1 MSFSSNLN
9 HYGMVHV
16 ASVSDVLL
24 DTSFTPPCQ
33 RMGAMVAFRSF
44 QDFTRCVLL
53 LLAPLDCRTDKQNVF
68 LCFNY
73 VCLHQEH
80 KRRVELLLRLS
91 SDESNLPRGRE
102 SCPVWR
108 RGQQG
113 ERERPLPPVL
123 NDFGLT
129 DVTFCLWYL
138 DKKGEKNGCMN
149 AKGFFPSWIS
159 LLSSWVTNS
168 AVPLFADFYDQFNQW
183 ILTVTDCRFTVL
195 PFRRWCILEKTVV
208 FGLVIHGS
216 R

>member
-44 QDFTRCVLL
+44 QEFTRWGLL
-53 LLAPLDCRTDKQNVF
+53 LLVPWDCRTDKKNGM
-68 LCFNY
+68 CFFFFF
-73 VCLHQEH
+73 HQEH
-80 KRRVELLLRLS
+80 KWRVELLLRLS
-91 SDESNLPRGRE
+91 SSKSNLPGRRE

-113 ERERPLPPVL
+113 ERERPLPPAF

-138 DKKGEKNGCMN
+138 DKKGEKWMN
-149 AKGFFPSWIS
+149 VKDFFQCLIS
-159 LLSSWVTNS
+159 LLSLWVTNT
-168 AVPLFADFYDQFNQW
+168 AVPLFAKFYNQFNQ
-183 ILTVTDCRFTVL
+183 
-195 PFRRWCILEKTVV
+195 
-208 FGLVIHGS
+208 
-216 R
+216 